1 MTDKDKLH
9 AKLILI
15 ALKDHFIED
24 QEDYYNEVQNVAESM
39 CTYSEEQIIDLK
51 TEHKL
56 MLWEMILLIMQRD
69 TQTTS

>member
-1 MTDKDKLH
+1 MTAKDKLYT
-9 AKLILI
+9 KLILI

-51 TEHKL
+51 TEHEL
-56 MLWEMILLIMQRD
+56 MLREMVMLMYLREQ
-69 TQTTS
+69 QA